1 MRLSSI
7 PSEALLAAADLALI
21 ASASAAVIAS
31 KRLRPPVVPDL
42 GSAFAVLERSVQT
55 YLPNLAPGFTW
66 GEAFERLKEVGVQV
80 DWKTM
85 DRRLI
90 EYEASR
96 YGGQGM
102 PKEGTQDILSLA
114 LRLRRST
121 NGKRTA
127 R

>member
-1 MRLSSI
+1 MI
-7 PSEALLAAADLALI
+7 AAR
-21 ASASAAVIAS
+21 
-31 KRLRPPVVPDL
+31 RLRPPEVPDL
-42 GSAFAVLERSVQT
+42 GSAFAILERSVQT
-55 YLPNLAPGFTW
+55 YLPNLALGFTW
-66 GEAFERLKEVGVQV
+66 GEAFGRLKELGVQA
-80 DWKTM
+80 DWKLV

-121 NGKRTA
+121 NAHRTKR
-127 R
+127 